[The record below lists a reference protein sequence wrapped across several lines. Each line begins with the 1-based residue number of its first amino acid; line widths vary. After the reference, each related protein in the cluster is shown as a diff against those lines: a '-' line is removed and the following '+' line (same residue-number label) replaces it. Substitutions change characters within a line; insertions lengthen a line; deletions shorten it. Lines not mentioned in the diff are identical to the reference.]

1 MLNETFPMIFK
12 HRDLWSIIW
21 NKSGKYINNFLAE
34 SPSKTVAKIE
44 IHCVLEQVLQVLIS
58 WNSFEMHDFNDN
70 QKITELHCCIDMPST
85 FAIKLIMERS
95 IANDV

>member
-21 NKSGKYINNFLAE
+21 NKSGKYIKNFLAE

-58 WNSFEMHDFNDN
+58 
-70 QKITELHCCIDMPST
+70 
-85 FAIKLIMERS
+85 
-95 IANDV
+95 